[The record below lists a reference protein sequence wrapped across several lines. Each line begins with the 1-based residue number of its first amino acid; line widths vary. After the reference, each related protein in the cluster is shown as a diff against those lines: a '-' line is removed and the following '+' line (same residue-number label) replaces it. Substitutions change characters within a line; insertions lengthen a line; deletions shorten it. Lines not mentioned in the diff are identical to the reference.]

1 MYLRIFLSVQFVMLA
16 LLGSAVWAE
25 ILSLK
30 EILAPA
36 MVIFSS
42 MGAIV
47 VATHSLSEHTRQNK
61 LKATIEKV
69 NKDFPLRDRL
79 YASGVEKLA
88 VALGQR
94 PDPSASPSFQE
105 LNQAVDTLSREEH
118 AKIKEIINYYND
130 IARGIQQGAYDE
142 PWVLNSLSGVHVA
155 IWMETWPF
163 IQWHREL
170 DRRTANSYRLEEL
183 AGYTPM
189 YFSYERWVQ
198 RAIGDKPLYQIPH
211 SHSLQHTLRLV
222 GEPPAQQAAAPTG
235 LPAAALGAGTP
246 LADPAPPAASHSA
259 LHFISRRDRGP
270 C

>member
-1 MYLRIFLSVQFVMLA
+1 MYLRIFLLVQFLMLG

-25 ILSLK
+25 FLSLK

-69 NKDFPLRDRL
+69 DKDFPLRDTH
-79 YASGVEKLA
+79 YASGVGKLA
-88 VALGQR
+88 ASLGQR
-94 PDPSASPSFQE
+94 PDPSAPPSFHE
-105 LNQAVDTLSREEH
+105 LNQAVDTLSSEEH

-142 PWVLNSLSGVHVA
+142 LWVLNSLSGVHVA
-155 IWMETWPF
+155 IWMEAWPF

-189 YFSYERWVQ
+189 YFSYESWVR

-211 SHSLQHTLRLV
+211 THGLQHTLRLV
-222 GEPPAQQAAAPTG
+222 GDNAAGKAPAPLSLPADTAASETAPT
-235 LPAAALGAGTP
+235 ASQMALR
-246 LADPAPPAASHSA
+246 
-259 LHFISRRDRGP
+259 FISRRDRSH